1 MKRKFISII
10 CIHSI
15 NLIVN
20 HTSIINQKLL
30 FTMPATYDY
39 WPLVL
44 DSLKTNVSGS
54 NFKAWFSRLEFI
66 STTNQ
71 GRKIILG
78 VPSLFNKNYIEN
90 RYKTELKDAV
100 SKYFPSV
107 IHIDFQVN
115 TPIEAKKDESQQEII
130 KNLEKHPRLEVTTAN
145 AEVVDRLASYLPK
158 KNINN
163 LNPKYTFENFVV
175 AGHNEMAVNVAKAV
189 IDQPGTLYSPVF
201 LYGGVGLGKTHLMQ
215 AIGQRMLETH
225 PSFNIKYI
233 TSETFLNQFQI
244 ALRRREMDEFKN
256 FYRSIDLLLIDD
268 IQFLAGKESTQT
280 EFFHTFNALHQ
291 LNKQIILTADKNP
304 SEIKGI
310 EERLLSRFS
319 QGMVVDI
326 SHPDLESRIA
336 ILNDKVERL
345 NIELTSD
352 QIYRIAAAVDTNIRE
367 LEGFLNKIQGKIMF
381 SQNKEFSDLDLETLL
396 VHYKRASDVSEVSSH
411 LGQTEQLISSVCKY
425 FGLEKKDL
433 TGPSRQQ
440 HIALARQLLMWFL
453 KHDMGFSYVAIGKLF
468 GGRDHS
474 TVMHATAK
482 IDKLQKNNLQVKEHL
497 ESIKQLIAQHQP
509 II

>member
-1 MKRKFISII
+1 
-10 CIHSI
+10 
-15 NLIVN
+15 
-20 HTSIINQKLL
+20 
-30 FTMPATYDY
+30 MPATYDY

-44 DSLKTNVSGS
+44 DNLKTQVSGS
-54 NFKAWFSRLEFI
+54 NYKAWFSRLEFI

-90 RYKTELKDAV
+90 RYKGELKDAIA
-100 SKYFPSV
+100 KYFPQV
-107 IHIDFQVN
+107 IHIDFQIN
-115 TPIEAKKDESQQEII
+115 TPVGDTPNESQQEII
-130 KNLEKHPRLEVTTAN
+130 SDIKDLPTKPKQSSYEQIEQIS
-145 AEVVDRLASYLPK
+145 SYLPK

-175 AGHNEMAVNVAKAV
+175 AEHNEMAVNVAKAV

-215 AIGQRMLETH
+215 AIGQRMLETR

-280 EFFHTFNALHQ
+280 EFFHTFNALQQ
-291 LNKQIILTADKNP
+291 LNKQIILTADKAP
-304 SEIKGI
+304 SDIKGI
-310 EERLLSRFS
+310 EDRLLSRFS

-326 SHPDLESRIA
+326 SRPDLESRIA
-336 ILNDKVERL
+336 ILNDKIERM
-345 NIELTSD
+345 NIRLTSD
-352 QIYRIAAAVDTNIRE
+352 QIYKVAVAVDSNVRE
-367 LEGFLNKIQGKIMF
+367 LEGVLNKIQGKVMF
-381 SQNKEFSDLDLETLL
+381 SQAKEFTDQDLESLL
-396 VHYKRASDVSEVSSH
+396 IHYKRASDISEVSSH
-411 LGQTEQLISSVCKY
+411 LGQTEQLIGSVCKY
-425 FGLEKKDL
+425 FGLEKKEL
-433 TGPSRQQ
+433 VGPSRQQ
-440 HIALARQLLMWFL
+440 HIALARQLLMWLL
-453 KHDMGFSYVAIGKLF
+453 KNEMGFSYVAIGKLF

-474 TVMHATAK
+474 TVMHATQK
-482 IDKLQKNNLQVKEHL
+482 IDKLQQNNHQIKEHL
-497 ESIKQLIAQHQP
+497 ESIKQLISYHKPTQ
-509 II
+509 I